1 MLSVAVVAREAL
13 PYMDF
18 KTYPL
23 RELGEL
29 RLAYVTDKNGSNI
42 GIAVIHGGELP
53 AYVSPKA
60 LAKTGLDID
69 SVMESMCSSEWSYAE
84 VESRAH
90 GKYISCFPARESS
103 KAFTAK

>member
-1 MLSVAVVAREAL
+1 
-13 PYMDF
+13 MDF
-18 KTYPL
+18 KAYPL
-23 RELGEL
+23 RELGEI
-29 RLAYVTDKNGSNI
+29 RLAYVTGRNGQNI
-42 GIAVIHGGELP
+42 GIAVLHGGQLP

-60 LAKTGLDID
+60 LDKVGLDID

-90 GKYISCFPARESS
+90 GKYISCFPAREAS

>member
-1 MLSVAVVAREAL
+1 MSVAVVAREAYL
-13 PYMDF
+13 MEF
-18 KTYPL
+18 KAIPL
-23 RELGEL
+23 RELGEI
-29 RLAYVTDKNGSNI
+29 RLAYVADRNGSNI
-42 GIAVIHGGELP
+42 GVAVLHNGELP

-60 LAKTGLDID
+60 LGKIGIDID